1 MEATEQLN
9 WVPSSC
15 TLPTTERPLRV
26 AEFDGIFRGATF
38 VARAAPER
46 MRLVIADASRLEEV
60 QDLARRETSCCS
72 LFAFDVASVDE
83 GVSLD
88 VQVPAEHIDVLDA
101 LERRARGAGH
111 DDA

>member
-1 MEATEQLN
+1 MEAKEQLD

-15 TLPTTERPLRV
+15 TLPTAERPLRV
-26 AEFDGIFRGATF
+26 AEFDDVFRASTF
-38 VARAAPER
+38 VDRSVPER
-46 MRLVIADASRLEEV
+46 MRLVMADAVRLEEV
-60 QDLARRETSCCS
+60 QDLARREASCCS
-72 LFAFDVASVDE
+72 FLVFDVAAVDE

-88 VQVPAEHIDVLDA
+88 VRVPAAHIDA